1 MKNVICIMHQN
12 FTICAMERNEMF
24 YYVIILF
31 ALLIAVSLFVNF
43 KAKRALAKDKSVES
57 EGAKPS
63 SVTKFMNGVD
73 FFLALSFLTVAVNH
87 FHVSVYTLVAMALG
101 FALGVYTLYLCL
113 KLRQKQLTFSVIVK
127 LAILVL
133 IYVLYK

>member
-1 MKNVICIMHQN
+1 MLLTVSN
-12 FTICAMERNEMF
+12 CAMESCNTISSVLVVF
-24 YYVIILF
+24 VLLL
-31 ALLIAVSLFVNF
+31 ALLFIVDF
-43 KAKRALAKDKSVES
+43 KAKRALAKVKSEDS

-87 FHVSVYTLVAMALG
+87 FHVSVYTLVVMALD
-101 FALGVYTLYLCL
+101 FVLGVYTLYLCL
-113 KLRQKQLTFSVIVK
+113 TLRQKLLTLSVIVK

-133 IYVLYK
+133 IYVSYK

>member
-1 MKNVICIMHQN
+1 MLLTVSN
-12 FTICAMERNEMF
+12 CAMESCNTISSVLVVF
-24 YYVIILF
+24 VLLL
-31 ALLIAVSLFVNF
+31 ALLFIVDFMT
-43 KAKRALAKDKSVES
+43 KRALAKGKSEDS

-87 FHVSVYTLVAMALG
+87 FHVSVYTLVVMALD
-101 FALGVYTLYLCL
+101 FVLGVYTLCLCL
-113 KLRQKQLTFSVIVK
+113 TLRQKLLTLSVIVK

-133 IYVLYK
+133 IYVSYK

>member
-1 MKNVICIMHQN
+1 MLLTVSN
-12 FTICAMERNEMF
+12 CAMESCNTISS
-24 YYVIILF
+24 VLVVF
-31 ALLIAVSLFVNF
+31 ALLLALLFIVDF
-43 KAKRALAKDKSVES
+43 KAKRALAKVKSEDS

-87 FHVSVYTLVAMALG
+87 FHVSVYTLVAMAID
-101 FALGVYTLYLCL
+101 FVLGVYTLYLCL
-113 KLRQKQLTFSVIVK
+113 TLRQKLLTLSVIVK

-133 IYVLYK
+133 IYV

>member
-1 MKNVICIMHQN
+1 MPLN
-12 FTICAMERNEMF
+12 FINCAMEIIKSV
-24 YYVIILF
+24 YSVIVVFVLLL
-31 ALLIAVSLFVNF
+31 ALLFFVDF
-43 KAKRALAKDKSVES
+43 KAKRALAKGKSEDS

-87 FHVSVYTLVAMALG
+87 FHVSVYTLVAMAID
-101 FALGVYTLYLCL
+101 FVLGVYTLYLCL
-113 KLRQKQLTFSVIVK
+113 TLRQKLLTLSVIVK

-133 IYVLYK
+133 IYVSYK

>member
-1 MKNVICIMHQN
+1 MNLLLNVSN
-12 FTICAMERNEMF
+12 CAMESCNTISSVLVVF
-24 YYVIILF
+24 VLLL
-31 ALLIAVSLFVNF
+31 ALLFFVDF
-43 KAKRALAKDKSVES
+43 KAKRALAKGKSEDS

-87 FHVSVYTLVAMALG
+87 FHVSVYTLVVMAID
-101 FALGVYTLYLCL
+101 FVLGVYTLYLCL
-113 KLRQKQLTFSVIVK
+113 TLRQKQLTFSVIVK

-133 IYVLYK
+133 LYVLCK

>member
-1 MKNVICIMHQN
+1 MLLSVSN
-12 FTICAMERNEMF
+12 CAMESCNTISSVLVVF
-24 YYVIILF
+24 VLLL
-31 ALLIAVSLFVNF
+31 ALLFIVDF
-43 KAKRALAKDKSVES
+43 KAKRALAKGKSEDG

-87 FHVSVYTLVAMALG
+87 FHVSVYTLVAMAIDLV
-101 FALGVYTLYLCL
+101 LGVYTLYLCL
-113 KLRQKQLTFSVIVK
+113 TLRQKLLTLSVIVK

-133 IYVLYK
+133 IYVSYK

>member
-1 MKNVICIMHQN
+1 MLLTVSN
-12 FTICAMERNEMF
+12 CAMESCNTT
-24 YYVIILF
+24 YYVLVLF
-31 ALLIAVSLFVNF
+31 ALLLALLFIVDF
-43 KAKRALAKDKSVES
+43 KAKRALAKVKSEDS

-87 FHVSVYTLVAMALG
+87 YHVSVYTLVAMAID
-101 FALGVYTLYLCL
+101 FVLGVYTLYLCL
-113 KLRQKQLTFSVIVK
+113 TLRQKLLTLSVVVK

-133 IYVLYK
+133 IYVSYK

>member
-1 MKNVICIMHQN
+1 MLLTVSN
-12 FTICAMERNEMF
+12 CAMESCNTT
-24 YYVIILF
+24 YYVLVLF
-31 ALLIAVSLFVNF
+31 ALLLALLFIVDF
-43 KAKRALAKDKSVES
+43 QAKRALAKVKSEDS

-87 FHVSVYTLVAMALG
+87 FHVSVYTLVAMAID
-101 FALGVYTLYLCL
+101 FVLGVYTLCLCL
-113 KLRQKQLTFSVIVK
+113 TLRQKLLTLSVIVK

-133 IYVLYK
+133 IYVSYK

>member
-1 MKNVICIMHQN
+1 MLLTVSN
-12 FTICAMERNEMF
+12 CAMESCNTTSS
-24 YYVIILF
+24 VLVLF
-31 ALLIAVSLFVNF
+31 ALLLALLFIVDF
-43 KAKRALAKDKSVES
+43 KAKRALAKVKSEDS

-87 FHVSVYTLVAMALG
+87 FHVSVYTLVAMAID
-101 FALGVYTLYLCL
+101 FVLGVYTLYLCL
-113 KLRQKQLTFSVIVK
+113 TLRQKLLTLSVIVK

-133 IYVLYK
+133 IYVSYK

>member
-1 MKNVICIMHQN
+1 MLLAVSN
-12 FTICAMERNEMF
+12 CAMESCNTISSVLVVF
-24 YYVIILF
+24 VLLL
-31 ALLIAVSLFVNF
+31 ALLFIVDF
-43 KAKRALAKDKSVES
+43 KAKRALAKVKSEDS

-87 FHVSVYTLVAMALG
+87 FHVSVYTLVAMAID
-101 FALGVYTLYLCL
+101 FVLGVYTLYLCL
-113 KLRQKQLTFSVIVK
+113 TLRQKLLTLSVIVK

-133 IYVLYK
+133 IYVSYK

>member
-1 MKNVICIMHQN
+1 MESCN
-12 FTICAMERNEMF
+12 TISSVLVVF
-24 YYVIILF
+24 VLLL
-31 ALLIAVSLFVNF
+31 ALLFIVDF
-43 KAKRALAKDKSVES
+43 KAKRALAKVKSEDS

-87 FHVSVYTLVAMALG
+87 FHVSVYTLVVMAID
-101 FALGVYTLYLCL
+101 FVLGVYTLYLCL
-113 KLRQKQLTFSVIVK
+113 TLRQKLLTLSVIVK

-133 IYVLYK
+133 IYVSYK

>member
-1 MKNVICIMHQN
+1 MLLTVSN
-12 FTICAMERNEMF
+12 CAMESCNTTSSVLVVF
-24 YYVIILF
+24 VLLL
-31 ALLIAVSLFVNF
+31 ALLFFVDF
-43 KAKRALAKDKSVES
+43 KAKRALAKSKSEDS

-87 FHVSVYTLVAMALG
+87 FHVSVYTLVAMALD
-101 FALGVYTLYLCL
+101 FVLGVYTLYLCL
-113 KLRQKQLTFSVIVK
+113 TLRQKLLTLSVIVK

-133 IYVLYK
+133 IYVSYK

>member
-1 MKNVICIMHQN
+1 MESCN
-12 FTICAMERNEMF
+12 TISSVLVVF
-24 YYVIILF
+24 VLLL
-31 ALLIAVSLFVNF
+31 ALLFIVDF
-43 KAKRALAKDKSVES
+43 KAKRALSKVKSEDI

-87 FHVSVYTLVAMALG
+87 FHVSVYTLVAMAID
-101 FALGVYTLYLCL
+101 FVLGVYTLYLCL
-113 KLRQKQLTFSVIVK
+113 TLRQKLLTLSVIVK

-133 IYVLYK
+133 IYVSYK

>member
-1 MKNVICIMHQN
+1 MLLAVSN
-12 FTICAMERNEMF
+12 CAMESCNTISS
-24 YYVIILF
+24 VLVLF
-31 ALLIAVSLFVNF
+31 ALLLALLFIVDF
-43 KAKRALAKDKSVES
+43 KAKRALAKVKSEDS

-87 FHVSVYTLVAMALG
+87 FHVSVYTLVAMAID
-101 FALGVYTLYLCL
+101 FVLGVYTLYLCL
-113 KLRQKQLTFSVIVK
+113 TLRQKLLTLSVIVK

-133 IYVLYK
+133 IYVSYK